1 VKANNK
7 SSQLFN
13 TKEYCFSFYS
23 YPKHNPYFGN
33 DISAAKTDNPTIQ
46 REKISNKI
54 YPYGIQGASEG
65 SSPNILLL
73 LTPAIFG
80 GLGAF
85 MVSSLLRRRRPSEN
99 FENSVAEEVSGQY
112 LETHS
117 SGFYKLEFFLNV
129 LSIIALS
136 GCTAYVYEGIK
147 GDGGMRRFA
156 AVVPTVLVI
165 IFLFASEHYL
175 LHTVCPGCYEGVM
188 GNSAVGDFLNFVVL
202 SIGAIS
208 VGESYGITPKTTG
221 AKVLLAQESLF
232 NLFVLAL
239 LISFIV

>member
-1 VKANNK
+1 MEANNK
-7 SSQLFN
+7 NSQQFN
-13 TKEYCFSFYS
+13 TKEYSFSFYS
-23 YPKHNPYFGN
+23 HPKYSPYFGN
-33 DISAAKTDNPTIQ
+33 DISVPKTDNPTMQ
-46 REKISNKI
+46 REGIRDKN
-54 YPYGIQGASEG
+54 YPYRTQDASDG
-65 SSPNILLL
+65 SSPNIVL

-85 MVSSLLRRRRPSEN
+85 MVSFLLSRRRRSEN
-99 FENSVAEEVSGQY
+99 FENRVDEEASGLY

-117 SGFYKLEFFLNV
+117 RGFYKLELFLNI
-129 LSIIALS
+129 LSIIALA

-147 GDGGMRRFA
+147 GDGGIRRFTT
-156 AVVPTVLVI
+156 VVLTVVII

-175 LHTVCPGCYEGVM
+175 IYTVCPGCYEGVT
-188 GNSAVGDFLNFVVL
+188 GNSAVGDFLNLLVL

-208 VGESYGITPKTTG
+208 VGESYGMTAKTTG
-221 AKVLLAQESLF
+221 TKLLLAQESLF